1 MKTTSAVGQAL
12 IRHFEQCRLTGY
24 LCPAGV
30 PTIGWGHTGP
40 EVRVGMKITQQQ
52 ADALFEQDLR
62 KREAQVFHLVN
73 VHLTQGQWDA
83 LVSFEYNL
91 GEGNLASS
99 TLLEKVNAGDFRG
112 AALEFPRW
120 CHSGGEVLEGL
131 VLRRKAEQ
139 QLFLTGMWS
148 IPQ

>member
-40 EVRVGMKITQQQ
+40 EVRVGMKITQSQ

-62 KREAQVFHLVN
+62 KREAQVYHLVN
-73 VHLTQGQWDA
+73 VSLTQGQWDA

-91 GEGNLASS
+91 GEGNLAYI
-99 TLLEKVNAGDFRG
+99 TKNEKVKEEDFRG
-112 AALEFPRW
+112 AAMEFPRW

-139 QLFLTGMWS
+139 QLFLTGTWS

>member
-40 EVRVGMKITQQQ
+40 EVRVGQKITQAQ
-52 ADALFEQDLR
+52 ADELLQADLR
-62 KREAQVFHLVN
+62 KRELQVFHLVN
-73 VHLTQGQWDA
+73 MSLTQGQFDA
-83 LVSFEYNL
+83 LVSFDFNL
-91 GEGNLASS
+91 GEGNLQNS
-99 TLLEKVNAGDFRG
+99 TLLDKINAGDMRG
-112 AALEFPRW
+112 AALEFPKW
-120 CHSGGEVLEGL
+120 CHSNGEVLAGL

-139 QLFLTGMWS
+139 QLFLTGTWS
-148 IPQ
+148 IPR